1 MSLFPSSITQAAQ
14 AVPVVAPTPAA
25 LATGL
30 DPVMF
35 DLSSALTAI
44 APPPPGL
51 LAPELPH
58 QTAARVAANH
68 ALASFGCAVIGD
80 DMGMGKT
87 RVALA
92 LIAERIANGGYGVV
106 FAPPVTQAGYMG
118 DMKAA
123 FPGLRF
129 HHIKGIKADFASLP
143 IADVYWISDHSQTMQ
158 AWTTRTV
165 TYTDRDGH
173 EKTRLEANAFIR
185 AAKIVVR
192 DEIHRDKGSNGK
204 ATTGRAKVM
213 MALGEALRAQGTP
226 LVGMTGT
233 LLTNRVVES
242 MVPLSYLGGENLLL
256 ALTPGAHKGSGFLWR
271 YCAPVEKWAKGRKFT
286 VFGTDFTRAA
296 ELHSNLRSTVYVRR
310 EKSDL
315 GDLLP
320 NSGIVVVPI
329 ALNGMLRRYNEL
341 ANDFLGTV
349 MRNEGPKAY
358 FAKAKMEAA
367 QRMFALWQE
376 AGNAKAHATVDYV
389 QQLVDQGRKVVVFY
403 HHTRAWETIG
413 VALGSKGIRYCTIN
427 GKVTGDR
434 RMTTINDFQN
444 QDSDTMVCLAQIGAA
459 GVGVTL
465 TAAADAV
472 FAQLPWSAGD
482 FKQAMDRILRTDSI
496 SMQRAIDGE
505 AITWHI
511 LQACQ
516 EDGTPTIDGH
526 LFGVLQEKSAICDA
540 VNAGRPVTIDEDTL
554 TESLLQAWYP
564 SAQAQYRP

>member
-1 MSLFPSSITQAAQ
+1 
-14 AVPVVAPTPAA
+14 
-25 LATGL
+25 
-30 DPVMF
+30 
-35 DLSSALTAI
+35 
-44 APPPPGL
+44 
-51 LAPELPH
+51 
-58 QTAARVAANH
+58 
-68 ALASFGCAVIGD
+68 
-80 DMGMGKT
+80 
-87 RVALA
+87 
-92 LIAERIANGGYGVV
+92 
-106 FAPPVTQAGYMG
+106 
-118 DMKAA
+118 
-123 FPGLRF
+123 
-129 HHIKGIKADFASLP
+129 
-143 IADVYWISDHSQTMQ
+143 
-158 AWTTRTV
+158 
-165 TYTDRDGH
+165 
-173 EKTRLEANAFIR
+173 
-185 AAKIVVR
+185 
-192 DEIHRDKGSNGK
+192 
-204 ATTGRAKVM
+204 
-213 MALGEALRAQGTP
+213 
-226 LVGMTGT
+226 
-233 LLTNRVVES
+233 
-242 MVPLSYLGGENLLL
+242 
-256 ALTPGAHKGSGFLWR
+256 
-271 YCAPVEKWAKGRKFT
+271 
-286 VFGTDFTRAA
+286 
-296 ELHSNLRSTVYVRR
+296 
-310 EKSDL
+310 
-315 GDLLP
+315 
-320 NSGIVVVPI
+320 
-329 ALNGMLRRYNEL
+329 
-341 ANDFLGTV
+341 
-349 MRNEGPKAY
+349 MRNEGQKAY